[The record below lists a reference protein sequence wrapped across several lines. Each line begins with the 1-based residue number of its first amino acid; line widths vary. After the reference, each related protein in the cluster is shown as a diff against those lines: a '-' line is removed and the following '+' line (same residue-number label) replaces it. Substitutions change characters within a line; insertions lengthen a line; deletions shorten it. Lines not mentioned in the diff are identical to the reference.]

1 LEQIET
7 LLLKGKYEECVNQ
20 AKTVPQNSRFYTYTQ
35 ALLHEC
41 QLAQATRFAAQ
52 QNFKAAITE
61 ASKIPQDC
69 NQDAQQLIAQWSDN
83 ILETTNNYQSGKLN
97 DAIAIAKAI
106 PETSPVCKN
115 RAGINQWSRDWE
127 KNNSYFTAA
136 QKALDEG
143 GWKNALRS
151 QAGYRYSLLARG

>member
-7 LLLKGKYEECVNQ
+7 LLAEGKYEECVNQ

-61 ASKIPQDC
+61 ASKIPRMP
-69 NQDAQQLIAQWSDN
+69 LTIKTLS
-83 ILETTNNYQSGKLN
+83 S
-97 DAIAIAKAI
+97 
-106 PETSPVCKN
+106 
-115 RAGINQWSRDWE
+115 
-127 KNNSYFTAA
+127 
-136 QKALDEG
+136 
-143 GWKNALRS
+143 
-151 QAGYRYSLLARG
+151 